1 MRFSRR
7 CVSLAVLACLTR
19 TASAESAELRVGI
32 SNDNPPWSFAPDR
45 LAALVA
51 ADGPLPPVTPAQWR
65 TLSGLDV
72 DVARALAQRLGMSL
86 RLVSANWLNIEKELL
101 DEKFDVILSSWTPS
115 RKTPASV
122 VASDPYYTWGLVIC
136 VRGDEAKVRSY
147 HDLPQARL
155 VGHYLDPAVEQTLR
169 SMGAAHT
176 KAYDSEGALFK
187 ALSEGSIDALVHDST
202 YVRWRVN
209 ADPKFR
215 IVGDPLNRLG
225 YHVGV
230 RKDDKQLLERV
241 NVAVRELL
249 ASPEMAEIRKKSDA
263 FGK

>member
-1 MRFSRR
+1 MTMRLA
-7 CVSLAVLACLTR
+7 SLALAACLAAAS
-19 TASAESAELRVGI
+19 TARAAELRVGI
-32 SNDNPPWSFAPDR
+32 SNDNPPWAFAPER
-45 LAALVA
+45 LGVLVA
-51 ADGPLPPVTPAQWR
+51 ADAPLPPVTPAQFK

-86 RLVSANWLNIEKELL
+86 RLVSANWLNIENELL
-101 DEKFDVILSSWTPS
+101 EKKFDVILSSWTPS

-122 VASDPYYTWGLVIC
+122 VASDPYYAWGLVIC
-136 VRGDEAKVRSY
+136 VRGDAAKVRSY
-147 HDLPQARL
+147 RDLPQARL

-169 SMGAAHT
+169 SLGASNT

-187 ALSEGSIDALVHDST
+187 ALNDGTIDALVHDST
-202 YVRWRVN
+202 YARWRVN
-209 ADPKFR
+209 ADSALHV
-215 IVGDPLNRLG
+215 VGEPLNRLG

-230 RKDDKQLLERV
+230 RKDDKELLERV

-249 ASPEMAEIRKKSDA
+249 ASPEMAEIRKKADA